1 MKILLFAN
9 TDWYLYNF
17 RLPLAR
23 AIREQGHEVVLL
35 SPPGKFSS
43 RLEQAG
49 FRWIEFPLERRRLN
63 PLAEVIT
70 ILRLIRL
77 YKLERP
83 DLVHHFTLKCVLY
96 GSIAARVAGIKSVVN
111 AFAGLGHIFSDGGFQ
126 AKMLRSIVSPISKL
140 ALRRT
145 QVIFQNPDDHRIFL
159 EHQLVSE
166 DESHLIRG
174 SGVDV
179 ETFNPSIRR
188 PCNGDRR
195 VLLASRLLWA
205 KGVAEYVEAAR
216 IVRESM
222 PGAQFLIA
230 GETDPGNPAAV
241 SHDVIEKWKAQGDLE
256 ILGHC
261 EDMRELLRKVDV
273 VALPSF
279 YGEGVPRILIE
290 AAATGLPLVA
300 TDTPGCCEVVR
311 HGINGF
317 LVQPKDAGQ
326 LARAI
331 KKLLLDDELRAEMGK
346 RSRELACTEFSE
358 DQVINRTLQ
367 VYQECVLKGQ
377 VNRPKTR
384 GWRGS
389 FDVSHSASVR
399 RSTKQEER
407 AIW

>member
-35 SPPGKFSS
+35 SPPGKFGS

-49 FRWIEFPLERRRLN
+49 FRWIEFPLQRRRLN
-63 PLAEVIT
+63 PFAEVIT

-83 DLVHHFTLKCVLY
+83 DLVHHFTFKCVMY

-111 AFAGLGHIFSDGGFQ
+111 AFAGLGHIFSDGGVQ
-126 AKMLRSIVSPISKL
+126 ARILRLIVSPISKL
-140 ALRRT
+140 ALRQT
-145 QVIFQNPDDHRIFL
+145 QVIFQNPADHRIFL

-166 DESHLIRG
+166 NESHLIRG

-188 PCNGDRR
+188 PVNGEPR
-195 VLLASRLLWA
+195 VLLAARLLWA

-261 EDMRELLRKVDV
+261 EDMRELLRRVDV
-273 VALPSF
+273 VALPSY

-300 TDTPGCCEVVR
+300 TDMPGCCEVVR
-311 HGINGF
+311 HGFNGF
-317 LVQPKDAGQ
+317 LVQPKDAGH

-331 KKLLLDDELRAEMGK
+331 KELLLDDQLRAEMGK
-346 RSRELACTEFSE
+346 RSRELACSEFSE
-358 DQVINRTLQ
+358 DQVISRTLQ
-367 VYQECVLKGQ
+367 VYQECVLKSQG
-377 VNRPKTR
+377 NRSQTR

>member
-23 AIREQGHEVVLL
+23 AIREQGDEVVLV
-35 SPPGKFSS
+35 SPLGKYSS

-63 PLAEVIT
+63 PFAEAIT
-70 ILRLIRL
+70 VLRLIRL
-77 YKLERP
+77 YRLERP
-83 DLVHHFTLKCVLY
+83 DLVHHFTLKCVMY
-96 GSIAARVAGIKSVVN
+96 GSIAARLAGIKSVVN

-145 QVIFQNPDDHRIFL
+145 RVIFQNPDDHRVFL
-159 EHQLVSE
+159 ERQLVSE
-166 DESHLIRG
+166 DESHLILG

-179 ETFNPSIRR
+179 EKFNPSIRR
-188 PCNGDRR
+188 PLNRERR

-216 IVRESM
+216 VVRESI
-222 PGAQFLIA
+222 PGAHFLIA
-230 GETDPGNPAAV
+230 GETDLGNPAAV
-241 SHDVIEKWKAQGDLE
+241 SHSVLEEWKAQHNVE
-256 ILGHC
+256 ILGHK
-261 EDMRELLRKVDV
+261 EDMRELLGEVDV

-300 TDTPGCCEVVR
+300 TDMPGCREIVR
-311 HGINGF
+311 HGVNGF
-317 LVQPKDAGQ
+317 LVRPRDAEP
-326 LARAI
+326 LASAI
-331 KKLLLDDELRAEMGK
+331 KKLLLDDELRREMGK
-346 RSRELACTEFSE
+346 RSRELACSEFSE
-358 DQVINRTLQ
+358 NQVLSRTLQ
-367 VYQECVLKGQ
+367 VYQKCVLTSQ
-377 VNRPKTR
+377 VRRSKTR
-384 GWRGS
+384 HWRGI
-389 FDVSHSASVR
+389 FDVSHSASAR
-399 RSTKQEER
+399 RSTK
-407 AIW
+407 